1 MTSNI
6 SKTIKETFEKS
17 RKEGLEIG
25 IEKGEK
31 NKAIEI
37 AKNLLDVLNDEIISE
52 KTGLTI
58 EEVKKLREND

>member
-25 IEKGEK
+25 IEK
-31 NKAIEI
+31 
-37 AKNLLDVLNDEIISE
+37 
-52 KTGLTI
+52 
-58 EEVKKLREND
+58 VKKLREND